1 MVAQTQFDPQNANAL
16 FSPDQWLNQFSNF
29 NNAALPWP
37 SSYVG
42 TPTDAMGKPIQPPP
56 GMTLNSPPAA
66 PPQAA
71 APQVPQFLQT
81 AGGTISGGST
91 ARNMGVS
98 DGNVPGGYVVNP
110 AYVQQ
115 QQQAA
120 GAPSTASAGQGGGGM
135 TMQQMLASFT
145 PIQQQ
150 WWAGAPASEKQQA
163 MNTYGVGAAAPQAA
177 PQAAPN
183 SWQNTMAMLAN
194 PGKVTTPGATV
205 PAGPSAQ
212 PSSGALQAFLQNY
225 KPTQS
230 GPGSQ
235 FQQGFAN
242 TLKGMGY

>member
-16 FSPDQWLNQFSNF
+16 FSPDQWLNQFSNY

-42 TPTDAMGKPIQPPP
+42 TPTDAMGNPIKPPP
-56 GMTLNSPPAA
+56 GLTLNSSPAA
-66 PPQAA
+66 PPQAPA

-110 AYVQQ
+110 AYAQQ
-115 QQQAA
+115 QQQA
-120 GAPSTASAGQGGGGM
+120 
-135 TMQQMLASFT
+135 
-145 PIQQQ
+145 
-150 WWAGAPASEKQQA
+150 
-163 MNTYGVGAAAPQAA
+163 AAAPQAA
-177 PQAAPN
+177 PQSAAPSPALN

-205 PAGPSAQ
+205 PATTSTQPGPGS
-212 PSSGALQAFLQNY
+212 LQAFLQSF
-225 KPTQS
+225 KPAQS
-230 GPGSQ
+230 GPGSG
-235 FQQGFAN
+235 FQKGFGN